1 MNNGTILGFATQS
14 GAVSGVVPMPIDS
27 RTITSSMTYKAPVSG
42 TLLIR
47 AIAADGSGGV
57 SLGGCATGAGAGE
70 SADKVVQVS
79 AGDEYVITIGAGGAG
94 LTRTTGHANGN
105 DGGDTTITG
114 PNVAITVKGGKGG
127 KAAAVSAGTPLLGGL
142 GGTGGAGGDL
152 HRPGGRGGN
161 ISNCNDA
168 HVTGGGGVNF
178 SHVQTQE
185 ATRGGDVLHATPIG
199 VILTGGGGVRGRGG
213 DATLAAGIYTSGGGA
228 YGNALDDTASST
240 PGSGGPNAGGLRTS
254 GALSFLSAAGDPWG
268 LDFSAGNGASSGNDA
283 GPGGGGI
290 PGQASETTTK
300 PGPFGGWGAVA
311 EAEGVTWT
319 TAVAF
324 YGAPSGA
331 KFSSGTMV
339 SLKGR
344 DGVVFLRLYPR
355 A

>member
-27 RTITSSMTYKAPVSG
+27 RTITSSMTYTAPVSG

-79 AGDEYVITIGAGGAG
+79 AGDAFVITIGAGGAG

-105 DGGDTTITG
+105 DGGDTTVTG
-114 PNVAITVKGGKGG
+114 PGVALTVKGGKGG
-127 KAAAVSAGTPLLGGL
+127 KAAAVSAGTPLLGGE
-142 GGTGGAGGDL
+142 GGAGGSGGDV

-161 ISNCNDA
+161 ISNRNFE

-178 SHVQTQE
+178 STTLTQE
-185 ATRGGDVLHATPIG
+185 ATRGGDVLGTPTG
-199 VILTGGGGVRGRGG
+199 ANKTGGGGVRGRGG
-213 DATLAAGIYTSGGGA
+213 DATSQASISTPGGGA
-228 YGNALDDTASST
+228 YGNALDNTSAAQT
-240 PGSGGPNAGGLRTS
+240 GGPNAIGLRTA
-254 GALSFLSAAGDPWG
+254 GAVSFLSAAGDPFG
-268 LDFSAGNGASSGNDA
+268 IDFASGNGASASNDA

-290 PGQASETTTK
+290 PGQASDTTTK

-311 EAEGVTWT
+311 DATGVTWT
-319 TAVAF
+319 TDVAF

-331 KFSSGTMV
+331 RFYSGTMV

-344 DGVVFLRLYPR
+344 DGVVFLRIYPR